1 MDDGLDRR
9 LVGSTIDDDRGVTLL
24 VTVFIIT
31 TSWEMVLFMMN
42 TLFAEN
48 VVLSSMHADDS
59 SGKLQAVDVFSIDTL
74 PTITALLL
82 LLLLLLLSS
91 LKMLA
96 SCNS

>member
-31 TSWEMVLFMMN
+31 TSWEMVMN
-42 TLFAEN
+42 TFFAEN
-48 VVLSSMHADDS
+48 VVLSSMPVDDS